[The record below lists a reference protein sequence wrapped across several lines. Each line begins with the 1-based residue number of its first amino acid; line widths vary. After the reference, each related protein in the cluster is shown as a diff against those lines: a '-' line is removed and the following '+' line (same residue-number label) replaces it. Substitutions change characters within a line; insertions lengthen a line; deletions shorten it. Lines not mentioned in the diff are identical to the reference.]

1 MKYKIIIIV
10 LTLIGIIM
18 LLSCCVDFYYD
29 KRPNNYDNTKWVSSD
44 PDIWFTVNKNECF
57 GEITID
63 GVTMETQI
71 FFDFGTGVD
80 FKHLRTLENQFD
92 YYKDDYYY
100 FRGSCKF
107 DEYKLVVTI
116 TDNSKGLLDDSIKKI
131 TFVREDILL
140 Q

>member
-1 MKYKIIIIV
+1 MKRVIIIV

-44 PDIWFTVNKNECF
+44 PDIWFTVNKNECI

-63 GVTMETQI
+63 GITTEIAVI
-71 FFDFGTGVD
+71 FDFGMGVD
-80 FKHLRTLENQFD
+80 FSLSLIPTNHIEKEE
-92 YYKDDYYY
+92 Y
-100 FRGSCKF
+100 FLFGGSCKF
-107 DEYKLVVTI
+107 NEKKLVVTVNA
-116 TDNSKGLLDDSIKKI
+116 NSKGFLDDSIKKI